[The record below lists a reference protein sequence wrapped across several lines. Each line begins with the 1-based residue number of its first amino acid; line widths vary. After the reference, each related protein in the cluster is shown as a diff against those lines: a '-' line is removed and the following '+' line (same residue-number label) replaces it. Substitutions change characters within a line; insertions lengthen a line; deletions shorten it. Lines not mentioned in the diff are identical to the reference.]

1 MAMPR
6 PTGKALK
13 IAEKVVPGLYRHKKS
28 KKSIKRIGPRADM
41 SEVEIMQTNNI
52 GNKEELT

>member
-6 PTGKALK
+6 PTGHALK
-13 IAEKVVPGLYRHKKS
+13 IAEKVVPGLYRS
-28 KKSIKRIGPRADM
+28 KKSRSKAPKKKASM

-52 GNKEELT
+52 ENKGNLL

>member
-13 IAEKVVPGLYRHKKS
+13 IAEQVVPGLKARKKPKRR
-28 KKSIKRIGPRADM
+28 KKLPSGSL
-41 SEVEIMQTNNI
+41 SEVEMKQTYDINHI
-52 GNKEELT
+52 GR